1 MSSLKKGLLWSAIDR
16 FSVIGIQIIIEI
28 ILARI
33 IDPKNYGLIG
43 LASIFIVFGSV
54 LLDSG
59 FSKAIIQKID
69 RTKKDFAT
77 MFYLNLIL
85 SIVVYSIIFFSANY
99 IGDYFTEPQLPLV
112 IKILCLNLIITGFT
126 LVQRTKLE
134 IELNFKKQASISLTS
149 VIISGIVSITLA
161 YNGFGVWA
169 LVFQSILMNVISLVQ
184 YFYYNPIFY
193 SFRDVSKKSFNHM
206 FKFGGHLTLSALI
219 QAIYQNSFSF
229 LIGKNISATALGI
242 YNKSNQFTLMP
253 ISVLTNVVNRVT
265 YPEFSKCQNDNE
277 FLQNAHLRF
286 LKYFS
291 YFIFPIFF
299 SFAAISNEF
308 VVLFLGEKWLEAVDI
323 IKLLCFAYVL
333 YPFTVMNMT
342 LFQIKNKT
350 SLFFRIDLISKIL
363 SFIFLCFLIRYGIK
377 GVCYTI
383 IISQI
388 LQFIISIAFS
398 SKLLQSGF
406 FVFFKGIFFSLIYFF
421 VFYLIIGQVNSWI
434 EDSIVKILVALFI
447 SLLSI
452 ILLLFK
458 DKHIFKELKRLM

>member
-1 MSSLKKGLLWSAIDR
+1 MISLKNGLLWSAIDR
-16 FSVIGIQIIIEI
+16 FSVIGIQILIEI

-69 RTKKDFAT
+69 RNQKDFAT

-85 SIVVYSIIFFSANY
+85 SILFYVILFFSANY
-99 IGDYFTEPQLPLV
+99 IGDYFKETQLPLV

-134 IELNFKKQASISLTS
+134 IELNFKKQASISLIS
-149 VIISGIVSITLA
+149 VIISGIISITLA
-161 YNGFGVWA
+161 YNNFGVWA
-169 LVFQSILMNVISLVQ
+169 LVFQSILMNVISLVL
-184 YFYYNPIFY
+184 YFYFNPIIY
-193 SFRDVSKKSFNHM
+193 SFNDVSKKSFIHM
-206 FKFGGHLTLSALI
+206 FKFGGNLTLSALI

-229 LIGKNISATALGI
+229 LIGKNINTTALGI

-253 ISVLTNVVNRVT
+253 ISVLTSVVNRVT
-265 YPEFSKCQNDNE
+265 YPEFSKHQNDNE
-277 FLQNAHLRF
+277 FLQNAHLRY

-291 YFIFPIFF
+291 YCIFPVFF
-299 SFAAISNEF
+299 TLAALSKEF
-308 VVLFLGEKWLEAVDI
+308 VILVLGEKWIDAVDI
-323 IKLLCFAYVL
+323 IKLLCFAYIL
-333 YPFTVMNMT
+333 YPFTVINMT
-342 LFQIKNKT
+342 LFQVKNRT
-350 SLFFRIDLISKIL
+350 SLFLRIDLVSKIL
-363 SFIFLCFLIRYGIK
+363 SFMFLYFLIRYGIK

-388 LQFIISIAFS
+388 LQFTISIFFS
-398 SKLLQSGF
+398 SKLLKSNF
-406 FVFFKGIFFSLIYFF
+406 ITFFKGIFFSLIYF
-421 VFYLIIGQVNSWI
+421 VIFYFITLEVSSLVHV
-434 EDSIVKILVALFI
+434 SILKILLSLFI

-458 DKHIFKELKRLM
+458 DKFILKN